1 MARSGWRTPPS
12 RCVPVARRAVAGLES
27 ASIASRQARRA
38 GPTGNAGFT
47 LLEVLVVVGI
57 IAVVA
62 AISVLAAFQARR
74 SARTSVCAG
83 NARQIGMAMRMYTS
97 DHDGVWPST
106 EAWLAGLPEYL
117 GRDRGHLACPD
128 AKPPVKNVA
137 GPSVPG
143 YAYSSD
149 LTVRLIPRVGPT
161 PTTPD
166 ALVRFPA
173 VTVSHCDEAVGVHI
187 TTGPDPYRH
196 VPFDRPPGEE
206 EGWKRHAGGANYG
219 FCDGHVKWLLPDAV
233 GYNQLGANDGTRPSF
248 AL

>member
-97 DHDGVWPST
+97 DHDGIWPSA

-117 GRDRGHLACPD
+117 GRDRSHLACPD
-128 AKPPVKNVA
+128 AKPPSTVA
-137 GPSVPG
+137 AFPSIPG
-143 YAYSSD
+143 YAYATSLKSG
-149 LTVRLIPRVGPT
+149 VPSQAGPT

-166 ALVRFPA
+166 ASVRFPA
-173 VTVSHCDEAVGVHI
+173 VTVSHCDEAVGVYL
-187 TTGPDPYRH
+187 TAGPDPYRFT
-196 VPFDRPPGEE
+196 PSMRPPGEE